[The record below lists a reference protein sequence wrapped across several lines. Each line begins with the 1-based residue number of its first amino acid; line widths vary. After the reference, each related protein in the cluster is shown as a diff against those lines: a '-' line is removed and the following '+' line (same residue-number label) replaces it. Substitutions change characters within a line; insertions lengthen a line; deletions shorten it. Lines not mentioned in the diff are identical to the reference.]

1 MRVAVLGQGSIGRRH
16 AGNLLDLGHD
26 VVAWDPVAGVLD
38 GVTSAMSPEAAL
50 AAADAAVVASPSSDH
65 AAQARLALEHGC
77 HVLVEKPLALTAQEI
92 PPLADLAD
100 ERGLVLGVAMNLRFH
115 PAVIALHDAVT
126 SGAIGRPL
134 VARAWFGS
142 WLPGWRPG
150 TDYRQSYSA
159 RRDLGGGVLL
169 DAIHEIDYLTW
180 ILGPVASVAAKLTT
194 VSDLEIDVED
204 LAQLQLT
211 WASGTEGV
219 LSLDYLDRSYD
230 RGCRIIG
237 SEGTTSW
244 SWSDGRVLVAA
255 ASGETVV
262 TTVPADVTSTY
273 PAEIEA
279 FLADAIGTGRPAT
292 TADAALHATQVV
304 EAARRSNET
313 QRRVDVGPAGIP

>member
-16 AGNLLDLGHD
+16 AGNLLELGHE
-26 VVAWDPVAGVLD
+26 VVAWDPVAGALD
-38 GVTSAMSPEAAL
+38 GTETAPSVEDALGHAEAAI
-50 AAADAAVVASPSSDH
+50 VASPSSEH

-77 HVLVEKPLALTAQEI
+77 HTLVEKPLALTAAEAD
-92 PPLADLAD
+92 PLVALAD

-115 PAVIALHDAVT
+115 PGVIAVREAVL

-159 RRDLGGGVLL
+159 RRELGGGVLL

-180 ILGPVASVAAKLTT
+180 VLGPISSVSAVLAT

-204 LAQLQLT
+204 VAQLQLGF
-211 WASGTEGV
+211 ASGAQGV

-230 RGCRIIG
+230 RGCRIVG
-237 SEGTTSW
+237 SEGTVAW
-244 SWSDGRVLVAA
+244 SWPAGLVTVHDQDGAA
-255 ASGETVV
+255 HETA
-262 TTVPADVTSTY
+262 VPAEATGTY
-273 PAEIEA
+273 PAEVAA
-279 FLADAIGTGRPAT
+279 FITAAEQHT
-292 TADAALHATQVV
+292 TAATSAVEGRHALQVVDAARDSAASRAVV
-304 EAARRSNET
+304 TLGAS
-313 QRRVDVGPAGIP
+313 